1 MTGGIV
7 MTVAASV
14 INALTESQT
23 EYEVVPHPKSY
34 SSIETANAAHVAD
47 DHIAKGVLL
56 KDDTGY
62 LLAVIPA
69 SQWVD
74 LHRTKEE
81 LGRDLQLA
89 SEDEVEQLFTDCA
102 PGAIPPLGDT
112 YGVITVLDEALT
124 GLASV
129 YFEGGDHE
137 RLIRVSG
144 EQFKKLM
151 KGVRHGHFSG
161 EI

>member
-1 MTGGIV
+1 
-7 MTVAASV
+7 MTVAAAV
-14 INALTESQT
+14 INTLTESQT
-23 EYEVVPHPKSY
+23 EYEVVPHPKTY

-56 KDDTGY
+56 KDNTGY

-74 LHRTKEE
+74 LDRTKEE

-89 SEDEVEQLFTDCA
+89 SEEEVERLFSDCSL
-102 PGAIPPLGDT
+102 GAIPPLGST
-112 YGVITVLDEALT
+112 YGVETVLDEALT
-124 GLASV
+124 SLANI

-137 RLIRVSG
+137 RLIRVTG
-144 EQFKKLM
+144 EQFKGLM
-151 KGVRHGHFSG
+151 KGVRHGHFSDAT
-161 EI
+161 

>member
-1 MTGGIV
+1 
-7 MTVAASV
+7 MTVASSV
-14 INALTESQT
+14 INTLTESQT
-23 EYEVVPHPKSY
+23 EYEVVPHPKTY
-34 SSIETANAAHVAD
+34 SSIETAHAAHVAD

-56 KDDTGY
+56 KDDTDY

-74 LHRTKEE
+74 LHRIKEE

-89 SEDEVEQLFTDCA
+89 SEEEVERLFSDCSL
-102 PGAIPPLGDT
+102 GAIPPLGST
-112 YGVITVLDEALT
+112 YGVETVLDEALT
-124 GLASV
+124 SLASV

-137 RLIRVSG
+137 RLIRVTG

-161 EI
+161 TI

>member
-1 MTGGIV
+1 

-14 INALTESQT
+14 INTLTESQT
-23 EYEVVPHPKSY
+23 EYEVVPHPKTY

-56 KDDTGY
+56 KDKTGY

-74 LHRTKEE
+74 LNRTKEK

-89 SEDEVEQLFTDCA
+89 SEEEVERLFADCSL
-102 PGAIPPLGDT
+102 GAIPPLGSA
-112 YGVITVLDEALT
+112 YGVETVLDEALT
-124 GLASV
+124 SLANV

-137 RLIRVSG
+137 RLIRVTG
-144 EQFKKLM
+144 EQFKRLM

-161 EI
+161 EL

>member
-1 MTGGIV
+1 

-14 INALTESQT
+14 INTLIESQT

-81 LGRDLQLA
+81 LSRDLQLA
-89 SEDEVEQLFTDCA
+89 SEDEVEQLFADCA
-102 PGAIPPLGDT
+102 PGAIPPLGSA
-112 YGVITVLDEALT
+112 YGVETVLDEALT
-124 GLASV
+124 SLASV

-144 EQFKKLM
+144 EQFKRLM

>member
-1 MTGGIV
+1 M
-7 MTVAASV
+7 
-14 INALTESQT
+14 
-23 EYEVVPHPKSY
+23 VPHPKTY
-34 SSIETANAAHVAD
+34 SSVETANAAHVAD
-47 DHIAKGVLL
+47 DHIAKSVLL
-56 KDDTGY
+56 KDDTNY

-89 SEDEVEQLFTDCA
+89 SEEEVERLFADCSL
-102 PGAIPPLGDT
+102 GAIPPLGSA
-112 YGVITVLDEALT
+112 YGVETVLDEALT
-124 GLASV
+124 SLANV

-137 RLIRVSG
+137 RLIRVTG
-144 EQFKKLM
+144 EQFTRLM

-161 EI
+161 EV